1 MPRVVDRGSQSKAF
15 FLLLLHPTVSSF
27 VRLRFCPSPPPT
39 SQSQPPPRHRSL
51 LLQLL
56 YRHIIPHHRSFCHYS
71 RAHYKIKSTVCPQRT
86 HAARALIRP
95 RAPSPPHRT
104 HASTSSPVSLSSLAT
119 DSTLVFIERTSLTS
133 QPRYHHHTRPHREE
147 LAPSPRD
154 PPSTSHLNKSFTR
167 PNKEPAPTLHQRCIY
182 RQSAYPPCRSASTS
196 FFKDHTFLIS

>member
-1 MPRVVDRGSQSKAF
+1 
-15 FLLLLHPTVSSF
+15 
-27 VRLRFCPSPPPT
+27 
-39 SQSQPPPRHRSL
+39 
-51 LLQLL
+51 
-56 YRHIIPHHRSFCHYS
+56 
-71 RAHYKIKSTVCPQRT
+71 
-86 HAARALIRP
+86 
-95 RAPSPPHRT
+95 
-104 HASTSSPVSLSSLAT
+104 LSSLAT

-133 QPRYHHHTRPHREE
+133 RPRYHHHTRPHREE